1 MSKFKEYKT
10 KYSIL
15 PARIIGDKRF
25 KIAHYNVM
33 CCFGVHA
40 GKSGLIYCTH
50 ETIEAECPHVQKST
64 IKKAIND
71 LVTWGYVHRLEPK
84 YMRGQ
89 KSRYLTNRYMLVYEP
104 DQDIPPYEELKK
116 VYNTEVV
123 ASSKMDEQT
132 KEERENV
139 EGTASTLDPKVVR
152 EYHAMI
158 LNACSQVYG
167 NIPNYSP
174 REIEMYLQDIEDPPK
189 HEGWIEVFTQLK
201 TTQNNLPT
209 IKEVFNVI
217 KNR

>member
-1 MSKFKEYKT
+1 
-10 KYSIL
+10 
-15 PARIIGDKRF
+15 
-25 KIAHYNVM
+25 
-33 CCFGVHA
+33 
-40 GKSGLIYCTH
+40 
-50 ETIEAECPHVQKST
+50 
-64 IKKAIND
+64 
-71 LVTWGYVHRLEPK
+71 
-84 YMRGQ
+84 
-89 KSRYLTNRYMLVYEP
+89 MLVYEP

-123 ASSKMDEQT
+123 ATSKMDEQT

-158 LNACSQVYG
+158 LNACSKVYG